1 MEELGW
7 EKMVVSRK
15 RVRIMLTLLSAES
28 RPEKDSGGER
38 REEGRPQALTE
49 ACGHWSSL

>member
-7 EKMVVSRK
+7 EKMVDSRK

-28 RPEKDSGGER
+28 RPEKDSGER
-38 REEGRPQALTE
+38 EGKRGGPRP
-49 ACGHWSSL
+49 